1 MLLRPNR
8 FKWAWSCF
16 SSAELAWC
24 FTIFRPQ
31 DPTSLKKWVSL
42 WKYPKKIMVNQSNHH
57 FSPEVTSLF
66 GVSLGSPNTPPV
78 LGFPDVG
85 WCPCHRCAQ
94 RQTSE
99 PTWRGLPSPP
109 RRDLRPHFYCLMGWL
124 MMSKNPVKIMWKSR
138 IATNFAEFDS

>member
-1 MLLRPNR
+1 MGLELLLICRVGLMFHHLSTSGSNIAQKMG
-8 FKWAWSCF
+8 F
-16 SSAELAWC
+16 
-24 FTIFRPQ
+24 
-31 DPTSLKKWVSL
+31 SLKI
-42 WKYPKKIMVNQSNHH
+42 PKKIMVNQSNHH

-109 RRDLRPHFYCLMGWL
+109 RRDLRPHFYCLIGWL
-124 MMSKNPVKIMWKSR
+124 MMSKNRENYVKITDCYQFCR
-138 IATNFAEFDS
+138 V